1 MKKLCFKNVLLSTKA
16 TITQKGLKTRSALQ
30 QCRTFYSTIITIL
43 LKCPKAVRIGL
54 TLKIETIGLQID
66 RQFEIT
72 LHLLNLNSSNINL
85 LLASF
90 LFLIRV
96 INVIEFRHPLWK
108 QNTYLG
114 LIFTDQLKLRVL
126 LYLTIQAPFCFLR
139 IFLHNEVWFSCM
151 LNKVFCKQ
159 KVATKFCSNIL
170 LFVWLCSAFLLN

>member
-1 MKKLCFKNVLLSTKA
+1 MPLENEICQLNWTTYEKAMLQKRVTNA

-43 LKCPKAVRIGL
+43 LKCPKAVRISS

-90 LFLIRV
+90 FISNQS
-96 INVIEFRHPLWK
+96 IK
-108 QNTYLG
+108 
-114 LIFTDQLKLRVL
+114 
-126 LYLTIQAPFCFLR
+126 
-139 IFLHNEVWFSCM
+139 
-151 LNKVFCKQ
+151 
-159 KVATKFCSNIL
+159 CSW
-170 LFVWLCSAFLLN
+170 V